1 MLHLHSLKND
11 WCKKKVRPQS
21 SGFTEL
27 EYIEVKLKKAQT
39 LEPLGFQATA
49 KGHPDLKS
57 HC

>member
-1 MLHLHSLKND
+1 MIGV
-11 WCKKKVRPQS
+11 KKKVRPQS